1 MVGIDAVFF
10 FCMVF
15 PFLINVTR
23 QKKEGST
30 HFKKK
35 SHAAKEKRC
44 FGKIYGYCYCYGISH
59 GCGNGTGTGSVENS
73 DNDNGSSGSNRT
85 CTLQNLHAACVV
97 HEHAMEGVSVRLYRL

>member
-1 MVGIDAVFF
+1 
-10 FCMVF
+10 MVF
-15 PFLINVTR
+15 PFLVNVTR
-23 QKKEGST
+23 QKKKDQHIS
-30 HFKKK
+30 KKK

-44 FGKIYGYCYCYGISH
+44 FGKIYDYGYGISH
-59 GCGNGTGTGSVENS
+59 GCGNGTGTSDDSSVENSDS

>member
-1 MVGIDAVFF
+1 LHGFS
-10 FCMVF
+10 
-15 PFLINVTR
+15 FLGQCNSS
-23 QKKEGST
+23 KKEGST

-59 GCGNGTGTGSVENS
+59 GCGNGTGTSDDSSVENS
-73 DNDNGSSGSNRT
+73 DSDSDRT